1 MSLLTFL
8 DTCDQAILDCHT
20 NRGCAMPPIP
30 AKPLSQIRP
39 SSVRWL
45 CDRYLQRGRLAL
57 LDGDP
62 GVGKSLIS
70 IDLAARLSR
79 GEGFLGGSPPER
91 PQVTILLGA
100 EDNTADIVRPRAEA
114 AGADLDRVVAIDESD
129 RVPLFFP
136 ESVPYLEELI
146 CLYAADL
153 VVIDPI
159 VAFLSQRAA
168 ANLDQCVRRALGP
181 LAAVSARTDCAIL
194 LVRHL
199 RKAEGGRA
207 IHRGGGSIGFIA
219 SARTGL
225 FAAWHPVEKDL
236 GVLSVAKA
244 NARTPAESQ
253 GYRIKADDLGRPRL
267 EWTGPVA
274 LSANELNQSHPSPLR
289 IGDQASAWLQLR
301 LAQGPRRAADLLAE
315 AAAAG
320 IPERTL
326 RRAKDELRIGS
337 KKHRTGDRSEWYWY
351 DPSCVWPKDA
361 PFKRPTAMEQLD
373 IDLFD

>member
-1 MSLLTFL
+1 M
-8 DTCDQAILDCHT
+8 
-20 NRGCAMPPIP
+20 IP
-30 AKPLSQIRP
+30 AKPLSLLK
-39 SSVRWL
+39 SSIVRWL
-45 CDRYLQRGRLAL
+45 CKPYIQRGRIAL

-79 GEGFLGGSPPER
+79 GEGFPGCLAPDR

-100 EDNTADIVRPRAEA
+100 EDNSSDTVRPRAEA
-114 AGADLDRVVAIDESD
+114 ARADLDRVIALDESD
-129 RVPLFFP
+129 RIPVFLPDHL
-136 ESVPYLEELI
+136 SQLEELI
-146 CLYAADL
+146 CYYAADL

-159 VAFLSQRAA
+159 TAFLPPSVA

-181 LAAVSARTDCAIL
+181 LAALAAQTDCAML

-199 RKAEGGRA
+199 RKSEGGRA
-207 IHRGGGSIGFIA
+207 VHRGAGSIGFIA

-225 FAAWHPVEKDL
+225 FAAWHPAETGL
-236 GVLSVAKA
+236 GVLSVTKA
-244 NARTPAESQ
+244 NATTPAESQ
-253 GYRIKADDLGRPRL
+253 GYRIKTDELCRTVI
-267 EWTGPVA
+267 EWTGPVTLTADRLNRA
-274 LSANELNQSHPSPLR
+274 LDGPVKMRE
-289 IGDQASAWLQLR
+289 QASTWLQSR
-301 LAQGPRRAADLLAE
+301 LAQGPRRSADLLAE

-361 PFKRPTAMEQLD
+361 PFKRPTVMEQLE
-373 IDLFD
+373 IDLLD

>member
-1 MSLLTFL
+1 
-8 DTCDQAILDCHT
+8 
-20 NRGCAMPPIP
+20 MPPIP

-39 SSVRWL
+39 SPLRWL
-45 CDRYLQRGRLAL
+45 CDRYLPRGRLAL
-57 LDGDP
+57 IDGDP
-62 GVGKSLIS
+62 DVGKSLIS

-91 PQVTILLGA
+91 PQVTVILGA
-100 EDNTADIVRPRAEA
+100 EDNTSDTVRPRAEA
-114 AGADLDRVVAIDESD
+114 AGADLDRVITIDETD

-136 ESVPYLEELI
+136 ESAPNLEELI

-159 VAFLSQRAA
+159 PAYLPPSVST
-168 ANLDQCVRRALGP
+168 NVDQCVRSALGP
-181 LAAVSARTDCAIL
+181 LAAVAARTDCAIL
-194 LVRHL
+194 MVRHL
-199 RKAEGGRA
+199 RKTEGGRA

-225 FAAWHPVEKDL
+225 FAAWHPSEKGL
-236 GVLSVAKA
+236 GVLAVAKS
-244 NARTPAESQ
+244 NATAPAASQ
-253 GYRIKADDLGRPRL
+253 GYRIKIDELKRPVL

-274 LSANELNQSHPSPLR
+274 LTANELNQSPQGPLPMR
-289 IGDQASAWLQLR
+289 DQASAWLQAQ
-301 LAQGPRRAADLLAE
+301 LAQGPRRSLDVIKA

-337 KKHRTGDRSEWYWY
+337 KKHRKGEQSEWYWY

-361 PFKRPTAMEQLD
+361 PFRRPTLEDQME

>member
-1 MSLLTFL
+1 
-8 DTCDQAILDCHT
+8 
-20 NRGCAMPPIP
+20 MPPIP

-39 SSVRWL
+39 STIRWL
-45 CDRYLQRGRLAL
+45 CDRYLPRGRLAL

-91 PQVTILLGA
+91 SQVTILLGA
-100 EDNTADIVRPRAEA
+100 EDNTADVVRPRAEA
-114 AGADLDRVVAIDESD
+114 AGADLDRVIAIDETD

-159 VAFLSQRAA
+159 LAFLPPQVS
-168 ANLDQCVRRALGP
+168 ANVDQCVRRALGP

-194 LVRHL
+194 MVRHL

-225 FAAWHPVEKDL
+225 FAAWHPVERGL

-253 GYRIKADDLGRPRL
+253 GYRFKTDDQGRPAL
-267 EWTGPVA
+267 EWTGPVPI
-274 LSANELNQSHPSPLR
+274 SANELNQSPPGPVR
-289 IGDQASAWLQLR
+289 IGEQASAWLQSQ
-301 LAQGPRRAADLLAE
+301 LARGPRKASDLLSA

-326 RRAKDELRIGS
+326 RRAKDALRIGS
-337 KKHRTGDRSEWYWY
+337 KKHYVKDRSDWYWY
-351 DPSCVWPKDA
+351 DPGCDWPKDA
-361 PFKRPTAMEQLD
+361 PFKRPTLQDQME